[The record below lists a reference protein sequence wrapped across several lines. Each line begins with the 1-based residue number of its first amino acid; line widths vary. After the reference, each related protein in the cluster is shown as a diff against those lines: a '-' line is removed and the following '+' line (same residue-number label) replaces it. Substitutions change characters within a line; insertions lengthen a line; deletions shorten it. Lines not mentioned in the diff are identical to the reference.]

1 MKEDQAYDK
10 EDSIEIISEYKPND
24 SLIMILKDQILYS
37 TKSEVDT

>member
-24 SLIMILKDQILYS
+24 SLIMILKD
-37 TKSEVDT
+37 